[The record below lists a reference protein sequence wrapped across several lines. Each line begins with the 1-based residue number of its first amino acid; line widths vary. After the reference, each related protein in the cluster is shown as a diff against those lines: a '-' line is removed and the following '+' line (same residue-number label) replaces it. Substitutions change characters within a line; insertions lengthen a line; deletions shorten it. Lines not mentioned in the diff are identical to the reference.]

1 MTGSIRCAKRGCG
14 RVRKEDVCPHCGT
27 VPTYISLYF
36 KGKHYRFSRNK
47 KDRVLKDINEARDL
61 HAEMR
66 LLINNGNFEPL
77 EYTGTRIDER
87 KFRRQAAEWLE
98 QKIKEYEAGELS
110 PETIKNYRGYVKNH
124 FQLLDDYDAREI
136 DYTTLENF
144 KDALP
149 GTLKVKTRRN
159 ILTALYDVFARMHRK
174 GIIKDFPA
182 WPKIKGDD
190 SFVRSALKYDE
201 QLAGLLQIP
210 DKDDREI
217 IEFGFETG
225 LRPGETCALKVMD
238 VDVINKQILVRRT
251 WSGKELREKTKGL
264 NKLWM
269 SLSDR
274 AWDIVNP
281 RLRDALPEA
290 FLFVNPRTGG
300 AYRQKVLNRVWKAF
314 SGYANLDHYSASRHS
329 FCTQL
334 VHDGLGELEAQAAMR
349 HKSLQST
356 QKYFHA
362 DRDRMREHF
371 NRRGRVYKKHN
382 ESKTNIEGLN
392 R

>member
-1 MTGSIRCAKRGCG
+1 MAGSIRCAKRGCG
-14 RVRKEDVCPHCGT
+14 RVRNEDVCPHCGT
-27 VPTYISLYF
+27 VPSYVSIYF
-36 KGKHYRFSRNK
+36 KGKHYRFARTK
-47 KDRVLKDINEARDL
+47 QGRVLKDINEARDL
-61 HAEMR
+61 HAKMR
-66 LLINNGNFEPL
+66 LAINNGTFEPL
-77 EYTGTRIDER
+77 EYTKTKIGER
-87 KFRRQAAEWLE
+87 KFIHQAAEWLE
-98 QKIKEYEAGELS
+98 QKIEEYEAGELS
-110 PETIKNYRGYVKNH
+110 PETIRNYRGYVKNH
-124 FQLLDDYDAREI
+124 FKPLDEYDAREI
-136 DYTTLENF
+136 DYPTLENF

-149 GTLKVKTRRN
+149 RTLRIKTRRN
-159 ILTALYDVFARMHRK
+159 ILNALYDVFARMHRK
-174 GIIKDFPA
+174 GVIKDFPA
-182 WPKIKGDD
+182 WPEIKGDD
-190 SFVRSALKYDE
+190 SFVRSALTYDE
-201 QLAGLLQIP
+201 QVAGISQIP
-210 DKDDREI
+210 DKYDREI

-238 VDVINKQILVRRT
+238 VDVINRQILIRRT
-251 WSGKELREKTKGL
+251 WSGKELREETKGL
-264 NKLWM
+264 SKLWM

-274 AWDIVNP
+274 AWDIVSP

-314 SGYANLDHYSASRHS
+314 SGYANIDHYSVSGHS

-362 DRDRMREHF
+362 HRDRMREHF
-371 NRRGRVYKKHN
+371 NRRGRAYQKQN
-382 ESKTNIEGLN
+382 ESKTKNEGL